1 MFITIVLVILMIIL
15 SGIFSGSEIA
25 YLSAN
30 KLGIEVLKNKGS
42 KRGQILT
49 NLYKDPKSFLSTMLV
64 GNNIVLVIYTILLS
78 SIIAPLVTMV
88 IPGSVFAV
96 SFITTVILTIII
108 LILGEFIPKTI
119 FRLYANELIYKLAPL
134 LRFFSWILLI
144 PSWVL
149 TKISNLII
157 RLIFGKVETDDGN
170 NITKLDLEH
179 YINTNVNEEKE
190 IDKEIL
196 TNALNLNQLRV
207 RDCMVPRNEIVFVDK
222 NDDLNAVKDVFV
234 SSKHSRLIVADG
246 DVENIIGYFH
256 HQQLF
261 KNITSLKRN
270 IMDIDF
276 VPDVMNVQ
284 DLMYKFIKDGTNIA
298 CVVDEFG
305 GTAGIITLEDILEEI
320 FGEIA
325 DEHDEE
331 DFTEKMISENEYI
344 FSGRLELSYL
354 NSKYECLDFPE
365 EEYVTLSG
373 YIVMTHGSIPEVG
386 EIIELENYR
395 FEILSRTDTKL
406 DEVKVT
412 CTGLNHEII
421 EKGISS

>member
-1 MFITIVLVILMIIL
+1 MMITLLLVLITLIL
-15 SGIFSGSEIA
+15 SAFFSGSEIA

-30 KLGIEVLKNKGS
+30 KLGVEVLKNKGS

-49 NLYKDPKSFLSTMLV
+49 DLYKDPKSFLSTMLV
-64 GNNIVLVIYTILLS
+64 GNNVVLVMYTILLS
-78 SIIAPLVTMV
+78 SIITPWLEMILPA
-88 IPGSVFAV
+88 GSFAL
-96 SFITTVILTIII
+96 SFITTILLTVVILIF
-108 LILGEFIPKTI
+108 GEFLPKTI
-119 FRLYANELIYKLAPL
+119 FRLYANELVFRLAHP
-134 LRFFSWILLI
+134 LRFFKWLLI
-144 PSWVL
+144 VPSWLL
-149 TKISNLII
+149 TKISNIII
-157 RLIFGKVETDDGN
+157 RLVFGKLENIDDN

-179 YINTNVNEEKE
+179 YIHSNVNEEKE

-207 RDCMVPRNEIVFVDK
+207 RDCMVPRNEIVFIDK
-222 NDDLNAVKDVFV
+222 SDDLQTVREVFI

-246 DVENIIGYFH
+246 DVENIVGYFH

-270 IMDIDF
+270 VMDIDF

-284 DLMYKFIKDGTNIA
+284 DLMYKFIKDSTNIA

-305 GTAGIITLEDILEEI
+305 STAGIITLEDILEEI

-331 DFTEKMISENEYI
+331 DFTEKVISDDEYI
-344 FSGRLELSYL
+344 FSGRLELGYL
-354 NSKYECLDFPE
+354 NDKYVHLNLPE

-386 EIIELENYR
+386 ETIELENYR
-395 FEILSRTDTKL
+395 FEILSKSDTKIN
-406 DEVKVT
+406 EVRVVKISENYIVT
-412 CTGLNHEII
+412 
-421 EKGISS
+421 S

>member
-1 MFITIVLVILMIIL
+1 MFITIVLILITIIL
-15 SGIFSGSEIA
+15 SAFFSGSEIA

-30 KLGIEVLKNKGS
+30 KLSIEVLKNKGS
-42 KRGQILT
+42 KRGQMLT
-49 NLYKDPKSFLSTMLV
+49 NLYRDPKSFLSTMLV
-64 GNNIVLVIYTILLS
+64 GNNVVLVLYTMLFS
-78 SIIAPLVTMV
+78 SILSPLIAMI
-88 IPGSVFAV
+88 IPGSIFAV
-96 SFITTVILTIII
+96 SFITTIILTIII
-108 LILGEFIPKTI
+108 LVLGEFIPKTI
-119 FRLYANELIYKLAPL
+119 FRLYANELIYRLAPM

-144 PSWVL
+144 PSWIL

-157 RLIFGKVETDDGN
+157 RIIFGKVQTNDEY

-222 NDDLNAVKDVFV
+222 NDDLNTVKEVFV

-270 IMDIDF
+270 IIDIDY

-284 DLMYKFIKDGTNIA
+284 DLMYKFIKNGTNMA

-354 NSKYECLDFPE
+354 NSKYTHLNFPE

-373 YIVMTHGSIPEVG
+373 YIVMTHGSIPEVA
-386 EIIELENYR
+386 ESLELDNYR
-395 FEILSRTDTKL
+395 FEILNRTDTKI
-406 DEVKVT
+406 DEVRVVKIGRRHDT
-412 CTGLNHEII
+412 LDLPE
-421 EKGISS
+421 

>member
-1 MFITIVLVILMIIL
+1 MFITIVLVLVTIIL
-15 SGIFSGSEIA
+15 SAFFSGSEIA

-30 KLGIEVLKNKGS
+30 RLGIEVLKNKGS

-64 GNNIVLVIYTILLS
+64 GNNIVLVLYTMLLS
-78 SIIAPLVTMV
+78 SIISPLITMI

-96 SFITTVILTIII
+96 TFITTIILTIII

-119 FRLYANELIYKLAPL
+119 FRLYANELIYRLAPPL
-134 LRFFSWILLI
+134 KFFSWILLV
-144 PSWVL
+144 PSWIL

-157 RLIFGKVETDDGN
+157 RVVFGKVQTDDGN

-222 NDDLNAVKDVFV
+222 NDDLNTVKEVFV

-270 IMDIDF
+270 IMDLDF

-284 DLMYKFIKDGTNIA
+284 DLMYKFIKNSTNIA

-305 GTAGIITLEDILEEI
+305 STAGIITLEDILEEI

-331 DFTEKMISENEYI
+331 DYTEKMISDDEYI
-344 FSGRLELSYL
+344 FSGRLELGYL
-354 NSKYECLDFPE
+354 NDKYEHLNLPE
-365 EEYVTLSG
+365 KEYVTLSG

-386 EIIELENYR
+386 ETIELDNYK
-395 FEILSRTDTKL
+395 FEILTKSDTKI
-406 DEVKVT
+406 DEVKV
-412 CTGLNHEII
+412 I
-421 EKGISS
+421 KISDHKDLISES

>member
-1 MFITIVLVILMIIL
+1 MFVTIVLILITIIL
-15 SGIFSGSEIA
+15 SAFFSGSEIA

-30 KLGIEVLKNKGS
+30 KLSIEVLKNKGS
-42 KRGQILT
+42 KRGQMLT
-49 NLYKDPKSFLSTMLV
+49 NLYRDPKSFLSTMLV
-64 GNNIVLVIYTILLS
+64 GNNLVLVLYTMLFS
-78 SIIAPLVTMV
+78 SILSPLIAMI
-88 IPGSVFAV
+88 IPGSIFAV
-96 SFITTVILTIII
+96 SFITTIILTIII
-108 LILGEFIPKTI
+108 LVLGEFIPKTI
-119 FRLYANELIYKLAPL
+119 FRLYANELIYRLAPM

-144 PSWVL
+144 PSWIL
-149 TKISNLII
+149 TKTSNLII
-157 RLIFGKVETDDGN
+157 RIVFGKVQTNNEY

-222 NDDLNAVKDVFV
+222 NDDLNTVKEVFV

-270 IMDIDF
+270 IIDIDY

-284 DLMYKFIKDGTNIA
+284 DLMYKFIKNGTNMA

-354 NSKYECLDFPE
+354 NSKYTHLNFPE

-373 YIVMTHGSIPEVG
+373 YIVMTHGSIPEVA
-386 EIIELENYR
+386 ESLELDNYR
-395 FEILSRTDTKL
+395 FEILSRTDTKI
-406 DEVKVT
+406 DEVRVVKIGRRHDT
-412 CTGLNHEII
+412 IDLPE
-421 EKGISS
+421 